1 MGTREIRKVTVKTQ
15 HERQKQCRT
24 VRVKEQQTWG
34 GEEQVETDKIF
45 YLFIVD
51 KPDKLYLSQ
60 KIKVNINSD
69 VMLMVGTLDM
79 M

>member
-1 MGTREIRKVTVKTQ
+1 M
-15 HERQKQCRT
+15 
-24 VRVKEQQTWG
+24 G